1 MLWPLKKDKSPG
13 FGIASDFYLTVLAA
27 RADLP
32 SPSRLLHPKGEGGRV
47 AGFIAPLDKEATKE
61 DLERPLQAGHYVI
74 ASLDKKTV
82 LQLTIVPKEH
92 VQYDPEAVIRTLGS
106 DLSPETAQRMRATWN
121 LLQLTIKSF
130 HRSVYPTLNFLLLVA
145 QKLGYETD
153 GVIADP
159 LSEAYRLPQDLIAPP
174 NDPLPFATRD
184 FVRIK
189 IVDYNKNTR
198 LHTLGMV
205 KFALPELE
213 IVDVPESHSAIAVG
227 LLYSLATYR
236 LTGQSIEPGNVFG
249 DRKHP
254 LRVAHSA
261 DSDYWQGRPALELI
275 PDNRE
280 VITETL
286 DSWHRIAEE
295 QSRR

>member
-13 FGIASDFYLTVLAA
+13 FGISKDFYLTVLAA

-32 SPSRLLHPKGEGGRV
+32 PPSRLLHPKGEGGRV
-47 AGFIAPLDKEATKE
+47 AGFIAPLDKAATKD
-61 DLERPLQAGHYVI
+61 DLDRPLMPGHFAI

-82 LQLTIVPKEH
+82 LQLTVVPKEQ
-92 VQYDPEAVIRTLGS
+92 VQYDPEAVIRTLGA
-106 DLSPETAQRMRATWN
+106 DLPAEAAQRMRATWN
-121 LLQLTIKSF
+121 LLQLTIKSY
-130 HRSVYPTLNFLLLVA
+130 HRSVYPSLMFLMLVA

-153 GVIADP
+153 GVVADP

-174 NDPLPFATRD
+174 TEPLPFSTRD

-189 IVDYNKNTR
+189 ILDHGSNIR

-205 KFALPELE
+205 KFALPEIE

-227 LLYSLATYR
+227 LLYSLATFR
-236 LTGQSIEPGNVFG
+236 LTGQALEPGDVFG
-249 DRKHP
+249 AKKHP

-261 DSDYWQGRPALELI
+261 DRSFWQDRPALELI
-275 PDNRE
+275 PDSRE
-280 VITETL
+280 AITEAL
-286 DSWHRIAEE
+286 EGYE
-295 QSRR
+295 QMARDQMAR